1 MPAYAPLDRAALRR
15 RAVCFGLATLV
26 MGVVAWVFAISSG
39 QIHEHHVLLI
49 PFSFVTLGMLVK
61 YGDEAFD
68 SKTFSRKLSTALSVP
83 CGVWMGALILYDP
96 GSATIMIG
104 LLLALL
110 VAAKYDNEAFRLGFV
125 VAGAMALASFLWFPE
140 NASLL
145 GIVIVF
151 AAAYADEVVSDKAD
165 TRTGR
170 VWDVLRARPL
180 LKVTVLMLCLVGILP
195 SLLYFFA
202 FMGFDLGY
210 SFVDAYAR
218 LRRYEHAT
226 V

>member
-1 MPAYAPLDRAALRR
+1 MPAYASLDRAALRR
-15 RAVCFGLATLV
+15 RVVILGLATLALGV
-26 MGVVAWVFAISSG
+26 MAWAFAITSN
-39 QIHEHHVLLI
+39 QVHEHHVLLI
-49 PFSFVTLGMLVK
+49 PFSFVTLGMLIK

-68 SKTFSRKLSTALSVP
+68 SRTFSRKLSTALSVP

-125 VAGAMALASFLWFPE
+125 VAGAMALASFLWFPA

-145 GIVIVF
+145 GIAVVF

-165 TRTGR
+165 TRSGR
-170 VWDVLRARPL
+170 GWDVLRARPL
-180 LKVTVLMLCLVGILP
+180 LKVTVLVLCLTGVLP

-218 LRRYEHAT
+218 LRRYDSVT